1 MPLKSFG
8 DLLDILR
15 VSNYM
20 EKGYFSL
27 FKTDPLTWQ
36 KKGISKFLEGPV
48 QYTLKQKYCNTLWPK
63 CSYYV
68 L

>member
-27 FKTDPLTWQ
+27 FKTVPLN
-36 KKGISKFLEGPV
+36 ISKFLEGPV
-48 QYTLKQKYCNTLWPK
+48 QYTLKQKYCNTQWPK

>member
-20 EKGYFSL
+20 QKGYFSL
-27 FKTDPLTWQ
+27 FKTVPLN
-36 KKGISKFLEGPV
+36 ISKFLEGPV
-48 QYTLKQKYCNTLWPK
+48 QYTLKQKYCNTQWPK
-63 CSYYV
+63 CYYYV